1 MRPGGPLARASE
13 AIGDT
18 RDLTKQSGGSRG
30 SGRERV
36 SSVAGERE
44 SRGPVTGRRLER
56 QAEWLRPAGTGR
68 GEARMA
74 FEERRRRLG
83 GSSVT
88 DARWH
93 SGHSYTPETEDLPS
107 CVQLYKVSEQ

>member
-1 MRPGGPLARASE
+1 M
-13 AIGDT
+13 
-18 RDLTKQSGGSRG
+18 
-30 SGRERV
+30 

-44 SRGPVTGRRLER
+44 SRGPVTGQHLER
-56 QAEWLRPAGTGR
+56 QAKWLRPAGTGR
-68 GEARMA
+68 GARMA
-74 FEERRRRLG
+74 FEERSRRLG

-93 SGHSYTPETEDLPS
+93 SGHSHTPETEDLPS

>member
-1 MRPGGPLARASE
+1 MNAKPNGFVLRARGG
-13 AIGDT
+13 G
-18 RDLTKQSGGSRG
+18 
-30 SGRERV
+30 
-36 SSVAGERE
+36 
-44 SRGPVTGRRLER
+44 
-56 QAEWLRPAGTGR
+56 
-68 GEARMA
+68 ARMA